1 MTSSRT
7 AFMLQEE
14 GAAEAAHACAHAELR
29 MQAAEARAAR
39 SASALAAAM
48 RHLRTAAAEAALQ
61 LGQLQAGAPRAQEGQ
76 GLVLGFWSCS
86 VSPVWGSV

>member
-7 AFMLQEE
+7 ALMLQEQ
-14 GAAEAAHACAHAELR
+14 GAAEAAQSLADAELR

-48 RHLRTAAAEAALQ
+48 RHLRTAAAEAALH
-61 LGQLQAGAPRAQEGQ
+61 LGQLQAGAPRAQEG
-76 GLVLGFWSCS
+76 
-86 VSPVWGSV
+86 